1 MEADGAALCKR
12 IMACLANVE
21 VEAVGA
27 GDIAFRSALR
37 KCLQSAQVVGS
48 SCFESPREKK
58 KNDGEKN
65 LSLLSLTG
73 DRSSRSKSPRTKRC
87 RR

>member
-1 MEADGAALCKR
+1 MAMDSDGAALSKR

-37 KCLQSAQVVGS
+37 KSLSQAQVVGI
-48 SCFESPREKK
+48 CLFLGLQKRGGARKK
-58 KNDGEKN
+58 T
-65 LSLLSLTG
+65 LS
-73 DRSSRSKSPRTKRC
+73 DR
-87 RR
+87 